1 MLAKQNR
8 INHINDFRLVMRK
21 GKKSVSTNFI
31 VSVLKSDA
39 ETRFGFVVAKNIS
52 KRAVHRNLVR
62 RRLQV
67 LAQDFTAVNPTGFSV
82 VVRALPGAES
92 LTWDEQK
99 AQIEK
104 AFAKIA

>member
-21 GKKSVSTNFI
+21 GKKVVAPNFI
-31 VSVLKSDA
+31 VNVLKSDT

-67 LAQDFTAVNPTGFSV
+67 LAQDFTAANPTGFNV
-82 VVRALPGAES
+82 VVRALPGAET
-92 LTWDEQK
+92 LTWDELK
-99 AQIEK
+99 VQIDK